1 MYTCMLEDYTTTINP
16 YDPWANCWFT
26 GRGSTPATAPWH
38 FQVARRGGLSRAEGQ
53 NWRLRNLRKPRFFVS
68 IVSRLFWFCG
78 TRSQLIIDAWQLIFH
93 KKPGHLL
100 WNKLNFVPITSDPNC
115 ATTSPPC
122 QVCGR
127 LPNAQ
132 VSWPGV
138 TPKSQEGV
146 WHGRQWI
153 FAEGSI
159 VARTSATLE
168 TEPLQRR
175 TICRWQRPHES
186 WYEFIRILANSY
198 HKCSPYDFLVYDLIW
213 VWGMQQSMR
222 HATSAIP
229 ISFSCLCPPGSQVFD
244 TVMSAAVVP
253 PATEQQSSRSWLQLP
268 RSSPWV
274 PWDYHELGDVR
285 NFISLA
291 CGNLHSLWTT
301 HHFEWV
307 NHLQTGYFPQQTVKQ
322 PEVTQ
327 TTKLPFTFTVE
338 ITLSL
343 YP

>member
-1 MYTCMLEDYTTTINP
+1 MTHGQIVGSLAGEVLRPRRADTSKWRDVGGWVGLRVKIG
-16 YDPWANCWFT
+16 DT
-26 GRGSTPATAPWH
+26 GTSGNH
-38 FQVARRGGLSRAEGQ
+38 D
-53 NWRLRNLRKPRFFVS
+53 FFVS